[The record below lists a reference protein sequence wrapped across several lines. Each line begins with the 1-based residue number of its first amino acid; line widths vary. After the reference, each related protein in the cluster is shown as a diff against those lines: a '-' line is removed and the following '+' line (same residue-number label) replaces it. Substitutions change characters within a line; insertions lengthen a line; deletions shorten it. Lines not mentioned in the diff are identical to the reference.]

1 MSSFPV
7 LATAFR
13 EQIAKEWSIRCELS
27 PAMAIKQIVDEAV
40 RVRLLSEP
48 RTLPGNTF
56 TDWVKT
62 GKSPAWAAQSILY
75 LLLKSG
81 WIPQTESEWAGV
93 AAILIRTGESLPV
106 AGYLELLGCLSPKL
120 DRLRAA
126 GWIHAAL
133 LDQKLFVY
141 EKTRKM
147 LRSSKSCTSEC

>member
-1 MSSFPV
+1 MSSFST
-7 LATAFR
+7 LAATFR
-13 EQIAKEWSIRCELS
+13 EKIAKQWSIRCELS
-27 PAMAIKQIVDEAV
+27 PAMAIEQIVDEAV
-40 RVRLLSEP
+40 RASLLSEP

-93 AAILIRTGESLPV
+93 AAILVRSGNSLSSE
-106 AGYLELLGCLSPKL
+106 GYLELLGYLSPTL
-120 DRLRAA
+120 DRLTAA

-133 LDQKLFVY
+133 IDQKLFVY
-141 EKTRKM
+141 EKNV
-147 LRSSKSCTSEC
+147 KSRR